1 MSPIENK
8 EHKPGP
14 IGKERSLKNRK
25 AKDIQQ
31 VEPDGQEKPS
41 PGPVRTADPVLTKET
56 KATPEMPAELGS
68 MISVPAADY
77 GTGAKVGIPC
87 MSPLGGFFS
96 SGDLWS
102 LRNGD
107 LKLFVVTV

>member
-41 PGPVRTADPVLTKET
+41 PVPVRTADPVLTKESKT
-56 KATPEMPAELGS
+56 TPEMPAELGS

-87 MSPLGGFFS
+87 MSLLGGFFPLETC
-96 SGDLWS
+96 G
-102 LRNGD
+102 
-107 LKLFVVTV
+107 V